1 MIDKEKEQK
10 VRFYL
15 SDTVKLTREIFNS
28 CLKREDLE
36 RS

>member
-10 VRFYL
+10 GFYL
-15 SDTVKLTREIFNS
+15 PDNVKLTRVIFNS